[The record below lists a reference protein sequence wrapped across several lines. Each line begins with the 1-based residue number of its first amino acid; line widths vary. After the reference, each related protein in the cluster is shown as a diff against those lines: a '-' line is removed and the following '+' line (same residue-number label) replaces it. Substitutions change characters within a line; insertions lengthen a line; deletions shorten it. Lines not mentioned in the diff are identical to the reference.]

1 MVPTKKALQP
11 LQFIQPWIS
20 SATTLT
26 TGKPF
31 HRSMLLLTWMQQ
43 IQGRL
48 IFIRM
53 GPDLGPWIDLLLL
66 RQWTKMQLS
75 VADKWNHH
83 MLSSRRG
90 FSFPFEA
97 VGEEGVASGQ
107 GADETSRFQ
116 RPNSSRGQAAFLI
129 WRYHAQQVLLQCCP
143 FASQS
148 RWVLITGEEPWPLAS
163 QAPATKC
170 LLRTVALGPTPQPAL
185 TWSLLYPPQAL
196 RMLQSHSS
204 QGARSWRPKRKSF
217 YSVLRKWI
225 TIQCTGIAKIRGLDF
240 GWSTTQLAVTPLI
253 EEMSLRGMTSL
264 ETSWNISPWLWSL
277 LVPTKHLCTSAPAV
291 NPQRGMAASSL
302 HKKRGRPRSS
312 RFLTPTRSFS
322 KWNSSVLSLQP
333 HGL

>member
-1 MVPTKKALQP
+1 MRHKEQKWCLQRKP
-11 LQFIQPWIS
+11 SNLFNLFSPWIS

-83 MLSSRRG
+83 MLSSLRG

-225 TIQCTGIAKIRGLDF
+225 TMQCTGIAKIRLIYY
-240 GWSTTQLAVTPLI
+240 STGRDTINRGDVPEGYDVSRDELEHFPLTLK
-253 EEMSLRGMTSL
+253 SASPNQTS
-264 ETSWNISPWLWSL
+264 
-277 LVPTKHLCTSAPAV
+277 VYFC
-291 NPQRGMAASSL
+291 ASSESTAW
-302 HKKRGRPRSS
+302 HGC
-312 RFLTPTRSFS
+312 FLPAQKERQTE
-322 KWNSSVLSLQP
+322 VLKIP
-333 HGL
+333 DPN